1 MRTMKEWG
9 WLGLAAAML
18 LVLALN
24 PAIAAPAVSTVPATR
39 AQSTPAFFFVEPVA
53 AIAVPPVP
61 RASPRAAASARALET
76 TSRLGLTGVVIVM
89 LAMTLFCLALSAP
102 QPTRHRRL

>member
-1 MRTMKEWG
+1 MRIITEWG
-9 WLGLAAAML
+9 WLGLTAAML

-24 PAIAAPAVSTVPATR
+24 PAFAAPIFPTVPATHAR
-39 AQSTPAFFFVEPVA
+39 STPALFFVEPVK

-102 QPTRHRRL
+102 PPMRHRHL